1 MSIATKDLHVKID
14 PNLYDKIRT
23 LSFSERKSISDIVR
37 EGLEQYFNI
46 KSQKNKD
53 LELLLEEDDENRI
66 LEILQKNEI
75 IPWSDVKKGY
85 NLK

>member
-23 LSFSERKSISDIVR
+23 LSFTERKSISDIVR

-46 KSQKNKD
+46 KSEKNKD
-53 LELLLEEDDENRI
+53 LELLLEENDENRI

-75 IPWSDVKKGY
+75 IPWSDVKKAY